1 MNVIAPISVRLFS
14 RILTLLRSSSL
25 GRVHALLLIGS
36 VKKRTQFKLHE
47 ILDCEIYRML
57 NALADYAD

>member
-1 MNVIAPISVRLFS
+1 
-14 RILTLLRSSSL
+14 L